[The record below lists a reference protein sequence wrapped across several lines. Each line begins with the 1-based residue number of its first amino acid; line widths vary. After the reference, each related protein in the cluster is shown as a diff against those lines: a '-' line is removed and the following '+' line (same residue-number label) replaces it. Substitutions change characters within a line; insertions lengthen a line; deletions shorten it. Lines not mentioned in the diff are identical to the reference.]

1 MLDRF
6 NCSPRRL
13 ASRALPKL
21 PILRWARGYSAAA
34 AAGDLVA
41 GATVAMTLIPQ
52 SIAYASLA
60 GLEPQYG
67 LYASLVGGFVYA
79 YLGTCPQINI
89 GPSALISLLTFTYT
103 NGTNADYAVL
113 LCFVA
118 GIAEVVAGIAQL
130 GFLVQLVSLPVV
142 SGFTSAAALTIASSQ
157 VKGLLGLSFKSE
169 SFIDTWRGVVTH
181 IKEVRL
187 ADTGLSLLCCLVLF
201 GMKSLK
207 DQRSPKSLKKVLWFS
222 SVARNAVVVILAA
235 TLAYFLHEDTTHPL
249 ILTGE
254 ITSGLPSPRLPF
266 LSSGNG
272 TATAPVSA
280 MLRHLGS
287 GLLVVPLVSIISNV
301 AIAKAFSNGKTLDA
315 TQEIIALGVCNVV
328 GSFFS
333 SFPINGSFTRS
344 ALSDAS
350 GVRTPAAGF
359 YTGLL
364 VLLTLLF
371 LTPLFYYIPRAAFA
385 SVITCAVL
393 HMVDVDIVRKLWSA
407 NKVDVIPLAATFS
420 LCLSLGVEVGLLCGV
435 AVDALL
441 LLLYHTAPPLQ
452 LQFVHVKVDVI
463 PLAATFC
470 LCLSLGVELG
480 LLCGVAVDALLLLLY
495 HTAPPLQL
503 QFVHVK
509 VDVIPLAATFCLCLS
524 LGVELGLLC
533 GVAVD
538 ALLLLLLYHIAPPL
552 QLQFVHDGVLP
563 PHHAIY
569 PVGGLHYA
577 GAEKIRSKLMKL
589 QDSKAE
595 FNQSK
600 SEKSSKNV
608 VKSND
613 TESSVVTVKVPEINN
628 ILVVYCSRL
637 YRVDYTVLQS
647 LKMIV
652 QEWRGTIVWYCA
664 SAALRHQ
671 LDCSM
676 EGLRYCD
683 SHEELQRTLGEMM
696 LLTQYALSLCGMIFL
711 QKSDKHQ
718 LWKPLREW

>member
-113 LCFVA
+113 LCFVS

-181 IKEVRL
+181 VKEVRL

-207 DQRSPKSLKKVLWFS
+207 DQRAPKSLKKVLWFS

-272 TATAPVSA
+272 TSTAPVGA

-393 HMVDVDIVRKLWSA
+393 HMVDVDIVRKLWRA

-452 LQFVHVKVDVI
+452 LQFVH
-463 PLAATFC
+463 
-470 LCLSLGVELG
+470 
-480 LLCGVAVDALLLLLY
+480 
-495 HTAPPLQL
+495 
-503 QFVHVK
+503 
-509 VDVIPLAATFCLCLS
+509 
-524 LGVELGLLC
+524 
-533 GVAVD
+533 
-538 ALLLLLLYHIAPPL
+538 
-552 QLQFVHDGVLP
+552 DGVLP

-589 QDSKAE
+589 QDSQAE

-600 SEKSSKNV
+600 AEKSSRNV

-683 SHEELQRTLGEMM
+683 SQEELQRTLGEM
-696 LLTQYALSLCGMIFL
+696 SP
-711 QKSDKHQ
+711 SV
-718 LWKPLREW
+718 PLPHDTTAVTGETRL